1 MGIHT
6 EIYRERD
13 LRPDN
18 WDKYSIKL
26 FKGKKEV
33 GLSNP
38 VSVRELF
45 YFGKSVWA
53 INEWFYQ
60 REIKECKKYGF
71 KPDEDLSYE
80 CMFDKI
86 IYLDDLKELLKD
98 VKKALANPERAK
110 EVMPMPRKLKLRRP
124 IEGAYEDHGDSYAI
138 TADTKWEDVPRDE
151 MYDEYYF
158 ESLRHA
164 KELLE
169 QLIRED
175 KGNKT
180 DLYFD
185 YILDIG

>member
-26 FKGKKEV
+26 FKDKKEV

-60 REIKECKKYGF
+60 REIKECKRYGF
-71 KPDEDLSYE
+71 KLEKDLSYE
-80 CMFDKI
+80 CMFDRI
-86 IYLDDLKELLKD
+86 IYLDDLEALLKD
-98 VKKALANPERAK
+98 VNRALANPERAK
-110 EVMPMPRKLKLRRP
+110 EVMPMPNKIRA
-124 IEGAYEDHGDSYAI
+124 G
-138 TADTKWEDVPRDE
+138 
-151 MYDEYYF
+151 YDEYYF

>member
-45 YFGKSVWA
+45 YFGKGVWA

-98 VKKALANPERAK
+98 VEKALANPERAK
-110 EVMPMPRKLKLRRP
+110 EVMPMPKKVRA
-124 IEGAYEDHGDSYAI
+124 G
-138 TADTKWEDVPRDE
+138 
-151 MYDEYYF
+151 YDEYYF
-158 ESLRHA
+158 ESLRRA
-164 KELLE
+164 EELLE
-169 QLIRED
+169 QLVRED
-175 KGNKT
+175 EENKT

>member
-26 FKGKKEV
+26 FKDKKEV

-110 EVMPMPRKLKLRRP
+110 EVMPMPKKVKA
-124 IEGAYEDHGDSYAI
+124 G
-138 TADTKWEDVPRDE
+138 
-151 MYDEYYF
+151 YDEYYF
-158 ESLRHA
+158 ESLRRA

-169 QLIRED
+169 QLTRED
-175 KGNKT
+175 EENKT